1 MLVEKRSAELEVKL
15 EGMKLKKA
23 DAESL
28 NLAKANKISD
38 LKAGLEACENKWY
51 NDGFANTENSVE
63 PVVRQA

>member
-28 NLAKANKISD
+28 NLAKANEISD

-51 NDGFANTENSVE
+51 NDGFANTKNSVE